1 MPPGGGGGVGIAA
14 VGRRGATGV
23 EMAADAEGGSSS
35 TISTEANERRV
46 EMAFDN
52 KAGEG
57 VENEKNHETKNYS
70 EVMKKLKHYNL
81 YVQQTNYS

>member
-70 EVMKKLKHYNL
+70 EVMKTLKHYNL